1 MNREEIFMKVLL
13 EFISKSK
20 EDLHKIDNDERYDN
34 GIFSTF
40 NIDGD
45 DNEDFSVR

>member
-13 EFISKSK
+13 EFLSKSK
-20 EDLHKIDNDERYDN
+20 EDLHKIDNDEPYDN

-45 DNEDFSVR
+45 DNEDFSLR